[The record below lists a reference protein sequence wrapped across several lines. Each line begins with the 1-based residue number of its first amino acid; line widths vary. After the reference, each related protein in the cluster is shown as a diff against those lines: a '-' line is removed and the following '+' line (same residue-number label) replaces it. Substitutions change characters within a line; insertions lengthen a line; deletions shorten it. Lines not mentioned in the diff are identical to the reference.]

1 MSKEQIILTAVT
13 VILIP
18 SVIAEVRHRT
28 RMAARL
34 IKMESMIEFLQQ
46 YLLKNA
52 VLEFHNNPN
61 PKTDK
66 IIEKINAGE
75 EVSETELKQLQEKL
89 EDIAENAPD
98 TRKQLKAQATLEL
111 MEKIFDWDHS
121 IKERGRARDD
131 LFNA

>member
-1 MSKEQIILTAVT
+1 MLAVGLTIAT
-13 VILIP
+13 AIVIPAL
-18 SVIAEVRHRT
+18 IAEVRYRS
-28 RMAARL
+28 RMGSRVGKL
-34 IKMESMIEFLQQ
+34 ESMLEFLQT

-75 EVSETELKQLQEKL
+75 KVTEGELEQLKQKL
-89 EDIAENAPD
+89 EGIVENAPD
-98 TRKQLKAQATLEL
+98 TRKKLKAERTLEL
-111 MEKIFDWDHS
+111 MEKIFDWQGS
-121 IKERGRARDD
+121 VSKTSRARDD